1 MKKEIALLILP
12 ILFITSGC
20 GLFENSGDP
29 PPETPKIITRKTVQE
44 EQGKTKTENPP
55 SAETGEEPSA
65 GNTPGLSPADPS
77 VQNQKEGKQKYPI
90 FVYPY
95 TIAEDRQNFDYHHI
109 DIVVGDKRYMTQIND
124 WYMNFQ
130 DYKDKTV
137 LIEGY
142 YLSING
148 HHFVG
153 RNGPT
158 CPYCTG
164 GYVDFEFTSDQ
175 DFTGYEPAST
185 WIRVYG
191 ILREA
196 TVKLNDHITA
206 PFYHLEAV
214 KVEKME
220 QEGMGTITD

>member
-1 MKKEIALLILP
+1 MKKEICLLLLP
-12 ILFITSGC
+12 IFLISGC
-20 GLFENSGDP
+20 GFGTDDTK
-29 PPETPKIITRKTVQE
+29 TPQEGQIITRKTVQDAAKKDKAPE
-44 EQGKTKTENPP
+44 KTETPATP
-55 SAETGEEPSA
+55 QQSAIPQPQPASQKNAAAATG
-65 GNTPGLSPADPS
+65 
-77 VQNQKEGKQKYPI
+77 QRH
-90 FVYPY
+90 YPY
-95 TIAEDRQNFDYHHI
+95 FEYPYNIEEDRQNFDYNNV
-109 DIVVGDKRYMTQIND
+109 DIVVGDKKYMTQIND
-124 WYMNFQ
+124 WFMNFL

-137 LIEGY
+137 MIEGY

-148 HHFVG
+148 HYFVG

-196 TVKLNDHITA
+196 KVHLNDHITA

-214 KVEKME
+214 KVEKMD
-220 QEGMGTITD
+220 QEGIGTITD